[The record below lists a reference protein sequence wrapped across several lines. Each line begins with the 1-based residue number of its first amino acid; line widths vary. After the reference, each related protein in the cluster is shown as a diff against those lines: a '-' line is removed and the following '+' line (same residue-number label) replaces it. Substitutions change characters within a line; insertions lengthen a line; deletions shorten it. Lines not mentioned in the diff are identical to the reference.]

1 MNITL
6 QTPAQL
12 APQLRALRLA
22 QGWSQAALG
31 QRLGL
36 SQARIARMET
46 DPLSVSTGQ
55 LLTLLSV
62 LGAQV
67 CLRTCEQSTQT
78 APSSDW

>member
-6 QTPAQL
+6 QTPSQL

-22 QGWSQAALG
+22 KGWSQAALG

-36 SQARIARMET
+36 SQTRIARMEA

-67 CLRTCEQSTQT
+67 CLQT
-78 APSSDW
+78 GKQGTHTATSSDW